1 MVNSF
6 VQSAVQRRPQAKQS
20 YREGQTYVEAE
31 LSNVKIA
38 QPQKAWTVNVQGAMQ
53 TLSATLY
60 FNVGLSVQSPAMEPA
75 FQYGD
80 LIVEEG
86 RTYVVQGVVHQWFK
100 GHLHHYEVALV

>member
-20 YREGQTYVEAE
+20 YREGQTYVDAE

-60 FNVGLSVQSPAMEPA
+60 FNVGLSVQSPVMEPP

-80 LIVEEG
+80 LIVA
-86 RTYVVQGVVHQWFK
+86 VQGVVHQWFK